1 MNTHTHTN
9 TQMSTVLASNNPS
22 GDRGVYIGVYI
33 YRCKCVWAC
42 MGKQSEL
49 YFYSESHL
57 NKDPNVIHWNE
68 VRNTIIWFQ
77 DPPETAGFVALNEHQ
92 AKLERSDELHLE
104 VMQ

>member
-1 MNTHTHTN
+1 
-9 TQMSTVLASNNPS
+9 
-22 GDRGVYIGVYI
+22 
-33 YRCKCVWAC
+33 

-57 NKDPNVIHWNE
+57 NKDPNVILWNE
-68 VRNTIIWFQ
+68 VRNMIIWFQ
-77 DPPETAGFVALNEHQ
+77 DLPATTVFVALNEQQ